1 MRRRD
6 AAGDQAF
13 TDFAVAARARLRNTA
28 YLLCGDWER
37 ASDHVQEGLVRVYV
51 AWPRLVRNGGEL
63 AYARKAVVSAFLDAT
78 RRRSST
84 ELPVAD
90 HPGGAAPDD
99 VAGAVADRAA
109 LMAALARLPSGSAPA
124 SSCATSRTSTSRP
137 PRPPSAA
144 ARARS
149 RARPPGRWPVSDP
162 CSRTRHATS
171 SRSPERGACRGE
183 RPADPAARER
193 RLPAPRPPRR
203 GDGAR
208 DRSPSRPHPSYDARR
223 RGRRARGRRG
233 RDGRGRRLAGRR
245 RPRADRGQPS
255 EAGRAD
261 AAPGRR
267 PASGGGARLPGAGVV
282 HEREPE
288 PRQRAVLRRGH
299 RRRPDPL
306 PRRSPHGPAVATV
319 RAHGPGHW

>member
-109 LMAALARLPSGSAPA
+109 LMAALARLP
-124 SSCATSRTSTSRP
+124 
-137 PRPPSAA
+137 
-144 ARARS
+144 
-149 RARPPGRWPVSDP
+149 
-162 CSRTRHATS
+162 
-171 SRSPERGACRGE
+171 
-183 RPADPAARER
+183 
-193 RLPAPRPPRR
+193 
-203 GDGAR
+203 
-208 DRSPSRPHPSYDARR
+208 
-223 RGRRARGRRG
+223 
-233 RDGRGRRLAGRR
+233 
-245 RPRADRGQPS
+245 Q
-255 EAGRAD
+255 
-261 AAPGRR
+261 
-267 PASGGGARLPGAGVV
+267 
-282 HEREPE
+282 
-288 PRQRAVLRRGH
+288 RQRACVVLRYFEDLDVAATAAALGCGEGTVKSQTSRA
-299 RRRPDPL
+299 L
-306 PRRSPHGPAVATV
+306 ASLRSMFEDAARDELAVAGE
-319 RAHGPGHW
+319 RSLPW